1 MIIAIDGPAASGKST
16 IAQMLAKKLG
26 YLYIDTGAM
35 YRAVTLAW
43 LQSIDT
49 WPGDRRNRSED
60 EILLNNLLDDI
71 SIKLEPSEEGA
82 CKVLLNTKD
91 VSKDIRTYRVSNQV
105 SYVSTFKSVREKL
118 VSEQRK
124 IAEAHDIVMDGRDI
138 GTIVFPHADL
148 KIFMLASVRV
158 RARRRYRELINSGEE
173 VELDQLILDLEKRDK
188 MDSER
193 EESPLKKAKDAIE
206 VNTDDLSIEEVF
218 ESCFDLCKK
227 MIPNS

>member
-1 MIIAIDGPAASGKST
+1 MIIAVDGPAASGKST
-16 IAQMLAKKLG
+16 IAQMLADKLG
-26 YLYIDTGAM
+26 FLYIDTGAM

-43 LQSIDT
+43 LQAVDS

-71 SIKLEPSEEGA
+71 SIKLEPSPEGA
-82 CKVLLNTKD
+82 CKVLLNGKD

-124 IAEAHDIVMDGRDI
+124 IAEAHDIIMDGRDI
-138 GTIVFPHADL
+138 GTVVFPQADL

-158 RARRRYRELINSGEE
+158 RARRRYKELIANGEE
-173 VELDQLILDLEKRDK
+173 VELDQLILDLERRDK

-193 EESPLKKAKDAIE
+193 EESPLRKSPDAIE
-206 VNTDDLSIEEVF
+206 VNTDDLSIEDVF
-218 ESCFDLCKK
+218 HKCLELCTH
-227 MIPNS
+227 